1 VPEERRIFPDLSVLD
16 NLLLGIKGGK
26 IPNPDD
32 PKVWTIER
40 IFRHF
45 PRLKER
51 EHQKGK
57 FLSGGE
63 QQMLTIGRSLLG
75 NPKLLLVDEP
85 TEGLA
90 PLMVKEVRNVLFDIN
105 KAGVSMLLVEHNL
118 KVALSLAHRV
128 YLWASPI
135 SATRAPWRS
144 SRTTAR
150 RARNTS
156 RSEQLERECQRG
168 APTPVLGI
176 HFDDPL
182 GEANPRSRPAGA
194 RRCGCPPRPGSAAP
208 GERKAQRTAICRW
221 RSSRWRTSSRGRAS
235 RQLVRAAHLGHIDGL
250 DALAAQAPQVLPA
263 QGCRCS
269 AGRARSRRR

>member
-1 VPEERRIFPDLSVLD
+1 MLLQVSDLNTYYGAIHVLQGISLEVAEGELVALLGRNGMGKSTTLKTIMGLAKCRTGSVRFDGRDITGHAPYKVARAGIGYVPEDRRIFPDLSVLD

-26 IPNPDD
+26 IADAGD
-32 PKVWTIER
+32 PKAWTLER

-57 FLSGGE
+57 TLSGGE

-90 PLMVKEVRNVLFDIN
+90 PLMVKEVRNVLYDIN

-128 YLWASPI
+128 YLMGKSHI
-135 SATRAPWRS
+135 GYKGTVEELSG
-144 SRTTAR
+144 
-150 RARNTS
+150 N
-156 RSEQLERECQRG
+156 RE
-168 APTPVLGI
+168 
-176 HFDDPL
+176 
-182 GEANPRSRPAGA
+182 
-194 RRCGCPPRPGSAAP
+194 
-208 GERKAQRTAICRW
+208 
-221 RSSRWRTSSRGRAS
+221 
-235 RQLVRAAHLGHIDGL
+235 VREKYLT
-250 DALAAQAPQVLPA
+250 V
-263 QGCRCS
+263 
-269 AGRARSRRR
+269 